1 MCQLSIKQVLISNE
15 KIRFTDKN
23 ISFYMSDDATATYG
37 DLQVYRGNI
46 SAEEGA
52 ALAQGDRVMVIGKLK
67 NNFYNDKNSA
77 QTVQGSQVSV
87 MWKQAIEHIVL
98 TEKVNKVIMNGVLY
112 IVRDGKLYNLQGA
125 QVR

>member
-1 MCQLSIKQVLISNE
+1 MANIKTAYDAE
-15 KIRFTDKN
+15 YKN
-23 ISFYMSDDATATYG
+23 ISFYMSDDATATDG
-37 DLQVYRGNI
+37 DLQVYRGSI

-52 ALAQGDRVMVIGKLK
+52 ALAAGDRVMVIGKLK
-67 NNFYNDKNSA
+67 NNFYNDQHSA

>member
-1 MCQLSIKQVLISNE
+1 M
-15 KIRFTDKN
+15 TDTQ
-23 ISFYMSDDATATYG
+23 SSEEQFG
-37 DLQVYRGNI
+37 DLQVYQGNI

-52 ALAQGDRVMVIGKLK
+52 ALAAGDRVLVVGKLK

-77 QTVQGSQVSV
+77 EVVRGSHVSV
-87 MWKQAIEHIVL
+87 MWKQAIENIVL
-98 TEKVNKVIMNGVLY
+98 TEKVNKVLMDGVIY